1 MGPDMPMPAFRSQ
14 HVSAAEAAATH
25 LLDRDILSFCARQP
39 HLVELAFTLADHG
52 HIHVGDVARLSPFT
66 VADLAG
72 GNRGLADELQHRFR
86 HAGLDF
92 GLELEDWTPPVADD
106 IEPMLE

>member
-1 MGPDMPMPAFRSQ
+1 MPIPALTSLDG
-14 HVSAAEAAATH
+14 SAAQSAAAAR

-52 HIHVGDVARLSPFT
+52 HVHVGDVARLSPFT

-72 GNRGLADELQHRFR
+72 GNRSLADELQHRLR

-92 GLELEDWTPPVADD
+92 GLALEDWTPPPADD